1 MLICAFVLMISLC
14 LTCAA
19 CGAFGGGAVGIASI
33 EKTGTEGL
41 VDTYTITMTDGST
54 SSFTVTNG
62 SNGSSA
68 GGGAA
73 GASDC
78 FYYTLLAD
86 DTYEVVARYYDMP
99 SRVVIPS
106 SYNGKPVTRIGRF
119 TTSGRNDCPNRTVEE
134 IVLPNT
140 IKEID
145 DYAFYY
151 YVALKSLSIPSSVE
165 RIGDSAFYGC
175 DNLTYNEYGNAYY
188 LGDQENPYT
197 LLVKGKDSG
206 VSDVSIHSATK
217 YIYTNAFHK
226 CKNLTSVTIPNG
238 VKGIGSYSFG
248 YCNNLT
254 SVTIPDSVSYVG
266 DAFYGCE
273 NLSYNE
279 QGNALYLGNASNPYL
294 VLMKAKDRSITSVS
308 INNKTK
314 IIYED
319 AFWYCRELT
328 SVVIPSSV
336 TSIGESAFY
345 YCTKLTEITI
355 PSGVTKIEYGTFG
368 GCSALTSITIP
379 NTVVEIGSSV
389 IYFCTALTSINYQG
403 TKAQWKDIIISEY
416 WESEGSYGSAGDYV
430 IHCTDGDIEKA

>member
-1 MLICAFVLMISLC
+1 MTICVVSLTVILC

-54 SSFTVTNG
+54 STFTVTNG
-62 SNGSSA
+62 SSGSSA

-78 FYYTLLAD
+78 LYYTILAD
-86 DTYEVVARYYDMP
+86 DTYEVVARYFDMP

-119 TTSGRNDCPNRTVEE
+119 STSEEDECPNRTVEE

-145 DYAFYY
+145 DHAFYY
-151 YVALKSLSIPSSVE
+151 YTALKSISIPSSVE
-165 RIGDSAFYGC
+165 RIGDYAFGGC

-197 LLVKGKDSG
+197 CLVKGKDRE
-206 VSDVSIHSATK
+206 VSDISIHSATK
-217 YIYTNAFHK
+217 YIYHNAFRK
-226 CKNLTSVTIPNG
+226 FNNLTSVTIPDG
-238 VKGIGSYSFG
+238 VKGIGSYSFE

-254 SVTIPDSVSYVG
+254 FLTIPDSVSYVG

-273 NLSYNE
+273 NLTYNE

-294 VLMKAKDRSITSVS
+294 VLMKAKDQSITSVS

-314 IIYED
+314 IIHEN
-319 AFWYCRELT
+319 AFRFCPELT

-336 TSIGESAFY
+336 TSIGEYAFY

-355 PSGVTKIEYGTFG
+355 PSGVTKIENSTFSR
-368 GCSALTSITIP
+368 CSALTSITIP
-379 NTVVEIGSSV
+379 NTVVEIGSYV
-389 IYFCTALTSINYQG
+389 IESCKALTSINYQG
-403 TKAQWKDIIISEY
+403 TKAQWKDMIISEY
-416 WESEGSYGSAGDYV
+416 WDGENGDRSAGDYV